1 MGELLTEGL
10 KTGQNVELS
19 DALSVGGMVTGMGMG
34 IVFAVLVILMLVLVM
49 FRVIF
54 YKNKTNE
61 VKNDVVKAQPA
72 PQAKEEMPDAEI
84 VAAMVAAIA
93 ESTGSTANKIRIKSI
108 RRIN

>member
-1 MGELLTEGL
+1 MGGFLTEAL

-34 IVFAVLVILMLVLVM
+34 IVFAVLIILMLVLVM

-61 VKNDVVKAQPA
+61 VKNEVIKTQPA
-72 PQAKEEMPDAEI
+72 QQKIEEMPDAEV

-108 RRIN
+108 RKIN